1 MPGVNI
7 QINNLVRKQYMIF
20 ILLNLKILNLMI
32 LNLNSKL
39 ENPIMLVSQLL
50 IQHLGDNAVD
60 DFHSTNLK
68 MLNPIMLVSHF
79 LIQHLGVKAEYDFHI
94 IRRVLK
100 TPN

>member
-1 MPGVNI
+1 
-7 QINNLVRKQYMIF
+7 
-20 ILLNLKILNLMI
+20 MI

-68 MLNPIMLVSHF
+68 MSNPNYI
-79 LIQHLGVKAEYDFHI
+79 
-94 IRRVLK
+94 
-100 TPN
+100 TPQFQVRKPNHACESLSYSTSWC